1 MARHNQVKAETQK
14 GSLTYTEHSMD
25 APLLPVVD
33 MERLHQFRPDL
44 VDFVINQAKVEAE
57 FRRTE
62 TIKAN
67 DHVKTTD
74 KYIFIERMFGKLCA
88 LLIGL
93 VGVIGGIVAGIYV
106 NPWLGG
112 TISTATIGT
121 LAVAYLRSGKS
132 Q

>member
-1 MARHNQVKAETQK
+1 MAKHNQVKAETPK
-14 GSLTYTEHSMD
+14 GSLTYTEHTMD

-44 VDFVINQAKVEAE
+44 VDFVITQSQAEAE
-57 FRRTE
+57 FRRNE
-62 TIKAN
+62 TIRAN

-74 KYIFIERMFGKLCA
+74 KYVFIERMFGKLCA

-93 VGVIGGIVAGIYV
+93 SGVIGGIFAGFYV
-106 NPWLGG
+106 NAWLGG

-121 LAVAYLRSGKS
+121 LAVAYLRNSRN
-132 Q
+132 